1 MMKKDI
7 ESYIKIYNVLNKK
20 TCSEVIKDLKNKTWS
35 EHTFYNY
42 RENDSINKSGKQELD
57 VCFGNNTFKHYDYIM
72 KKIWDTLHKYYYE
85 DLNLSWLEGW
95 NGYTAVKYNRYKK
108 NKKMAYHWD
117 CINSMFDGKIKG
129 IPTLSI
135 VGSLNENYTGGEFIM
150 FEDKQ
155 IKLNTGDF
163 LIFPS
168 TFLYPHK
175 VKSVTKGTR
184 YTFVSWV
191 W

>member
-7 ESYIKIYNVLNKK
+7 ESYIKVYNVLDKK
-20 TCSEVIKDLKNKTWS
+20 TCSEVIKDLKSKTWS

-42 RENDSINKSGKQELD
+42 RENTSVNRSGKQELD
-57 VCFGNNTFKHYDYIM
+57 VCFANNKFKHYDYIM
-72 KKIWDTLHKYYYE
+72 KKIWDVLHKYYYE
-85 DLNLSWLEGW
+85 DLSLPWLQGW
-95 NGYTAVKYNRYKK
+95 NGYTPLKYNRYQK

-117 CINSMFDGKIKG
+117 CIYSVFDGERKG

-168 TFLYPHK
+168 TFFYPHK
-175 VKSVTKGTR
+175 VEPVTKGTR

>member
-7 ESYIKIYNVLNKK
+7 ESYIKVYNVLDKK
-20 TCSEVIKDLKNKTWS
+20 TCSEVIKDLKSKTWS

-42 RENDSINKSGKQELD
+42 RQNTSVNRSGKQELD
-57 VCFGNNTFKHYDYIM
+57 VCFANNKFKHYDYIM
-72 KKIWDTLHKYYYE
+72 KKIWDVLHKYYYE
-85 DLNLSWLEGW
+85 DLSLPWFQGW
-95 NGYTAVKYNRYKK
+95 NGYTPLKYNRYQK

-117 CINSMFDGKIKG
+117 CIYSVFDGERKG

-168 TFLYPHK
+168 TFFYPHK
-175 VKSVTKGTR
+175 VEPVTKGTR